1 MLLSIIDIIKTIGR
15 VGIALRG
22 PRDDSK
28 YHPDVGE
35 PSSLGGL
42 GNFVELVN
50 LTIRQENKNLEER
63 LKTCSSRETYISK
76 TTQNILL
83 SCCSD
88 AITETVIKGVNDA
101 QYFSILCDEASDASN
116 KEQLFFCLRYVGKN
130 GEICKEFLKLVHC
143 KSGLNGKDLFK
154 EVLDTLIE
162 PGLGLKNCPRQSY
175 DGAWAVNGVVNGLAA
190 VILKENEKALYT
202 HCANHRLSLAISTS
216 CKITRIRNLMN
227 TIKEITYFF
236 NFSPIRPENLQLI
249 IKNASQNKGKTKVFD
264 VCRTRWVSRIDGLD
278 VFEDTLTYI
287 VKTFEYFCLTLDSNV
302 NRDTVAKAQ
311 VLLNHVTNF
320 NFIVTLVVTRKVF
333 DYTHSV
339 TELLQAKSNDIV
351 KGFDLIG
358 SLIDLLQM

>member
-1 MLLSIIDIIKTIGR
+1 M
-15 VGIALRG
+15 GIALRG

-35 PSSLGGL
+35 PSSLGGR

-50 LTIRQENKNLEER
+50 LTIRQGNKNLEAH

-88 AITETVIKGVNDA
+88 AITETIIKRVNDA
-101 QYFSILCDEASDASN
+101 QYFSILCDEASDTSN
-116 KEQLFFCLRYVGKN
+116 KEQLFFCLRYIDKK
-130 GEICKEFLKLVHC
+130 GEICEDFLKLVRC
-143 KSGLNGKDLFK
+143 KSGLTDKDLFK
-154 EVLDTLIE
+154 EVVDTLNE
-162 PGLGLKNCPRQSY
+162 PRLDLKICRRQGY
-175 DGAWAVNGVVNGLAA
+175 DGAWAVSSVLNGLSAL
-190 VILKENEKALYT
+190 ILKENEKALYT

-227 TIKEITYFF
+227 TIKEITYFY
-236 NFSPIRPENLQLI
+236 NFSPIRSENLQPI
-249 IKNASQNKGKTKVFD
+249 IKNAYQNKGKAKVFD
-264 VCRTRWVSRIDGLD
+264 VCRTRWVTRIDGLD
-278 VFEDTLTYI
+278 VLEDILIYI
-287 VKTFEYFCLTLDSNV
+287 IQIFEYFCLTPDSNV

-333 DYTHSV
+333 DYTHPV